1 MHDSKWYCY
10 DETGRKL
17 LSDIIK
23 EWTKINK
30 HNIKER
36 SKSLN
41 EYIKSKKKATERLDP
56 YLIRPS
62 GDEFWSYPEN
72 VQKLNEAIKEAHSP
86 NRKVAAVLN
95 SEEEIHKFFAEL

>member
-1 MHDSKWYCY
+1 MIANTANITDLNILKLECLDDIMHITDFN
-10 DETGRKL
+10 L
-17 LSDIIK
+17 IK
-23 EWTKINK
+23 QI
-30 HNIKER
+30 
-36 SKSLN
+36 S

-56 YLIRPS
+56 YLISPS